1 MSGIILILILA
12 VWFYVVLKLTGFC
25 VSKMKSGTKRSF
37 FRFFLGIIFF
47 LAPVADDIAGG
58 FQFRALCRSDGMLIF
73 DEGKLRQMT
82 LVSGA
87 RKRMK
92 VDNTILPINEHITNW
107 VDVKTKET
115 LLVQKDYNVKGG
127 WLSRSI
133 GFPEGSPPL
142 TFNGQC
148 RSHKKLRQVQE
159 KLNFKIIYR

>member
-1 MSGIILILILA
+1 MSGIILIIILA
-12 VWFYVVLKLTGFC
+12 IWFYVVLKLSGFC
-25 VSKMKSGTKRSF
+25 VSKMKLGTKRSF
-37 FRFFLGIIFF
+37 SRFFLGIIFF

-58 FQFRALCRSDGMLIF
+58 FQFRALCRSDGILIF
-73 DEGKLRQMT
+73 DEGSLRGMT

-87 RKRMK
+87 RKRREI
-92 VDNTILPINEHITNW
+92 DNTVIPIHEHITDW
-107 VDVKTKET
+107 VDIKTKET
-115 LLVQKDYNVKGG
+115 LLVQKDYSVNGG
-127 WLSRSI
+127 WLSRVI